1 MVSGIIFVYYSDR
14 CIGERSLDMPLAI
27 MELNFTLLVSSLL
40 TLIVEMVVS
49 IENLSNQLINRSNL
63 L

>member
-1 MVSGIIFVYYSDR
+1 
-14 CIGERSLDMPLAI
+14 MPLAI